1 MMAPLRTQPASSLP
15 TKTKRSSFGAGR
27 VPEQPDARRSEP
39 AGAVAG
45 KSELPRIKRPV
56 TVKEQVYRTLR
67 EQLANGRMAPKER
80 IVETELTKQ
89 LGVSRTPVREALT
102 RLASEGFLAATHYG
116 YRVPDFSAE
125 DILNLSEI
133 RLLLEPAAAR
143 QAAESATKADRDRMR
158 QIIAEERAA
167 HAAGDVS
174 AFLSAHHRFRAAWL
188 GCARNNLL
196 VEALARTLH
205 SISLIRWRT
214 MVDVELRSFIIASHD
229 RFLVTLGARN
239 PDQAA
244 RVQAEIIDKFTSL
257 MLAKLFG
264 AGGNGDGKARSMRA
278 TSLHDGESIT

>member
-1 MMAPLRTQPASSLP
+1 L
-15 TKTKRSSFGAGR
+15 
-27 VPEQPDARRSEP
+27 
-39 AGAVAG
+39 
-45 KSELPRIKRPV
+45 

-67 EQLANGRMAPKER
+67 EQLANGRRAPKER
-80 IVETELTKQ
+80 VVETQLTKQ

-102 RLASEGFLAATHYG
+102 RLASEGFLVATHYG

-143 QAAESATKADRDRMR
+143 QAAESATKDDRDRMR
-158 QIIAEERAA
+158 QMIAEERAA
-167 HAAGDVS
+167 HAAGDVN

-188 GCARNNLL
+188 GCARNTLL

-214 MVDVELRSFIIASHD
+214 MADVELRAFIIASHD
-229 RFLVTLGARN
+229 RFLATLGGRN

-244 RVQAEIIDKFTSL
+244 SVQADIINKFTAL

-264 AGGNGDGKARSMRA
+264 SGRDGDRKARSTRA
-278 TSLHDGESIT
+278 ASLHDGETIA